1 MSPKPIGT
9 MNLAKLTESELQNLL
24 MEETKKFTTA
34 LREGNTPEQKEEN
47 RKKIEE
53 IIKLLEARK
62 SRKTL

>member
-1 MSPKPIGT
+1 

-34 LREGNTPEQKEEN
+34 LREGNTAEQKEES

-53 IIKLLEARK
+53 IIKLLESKR
-62 SRKTL
+62 SEKTL